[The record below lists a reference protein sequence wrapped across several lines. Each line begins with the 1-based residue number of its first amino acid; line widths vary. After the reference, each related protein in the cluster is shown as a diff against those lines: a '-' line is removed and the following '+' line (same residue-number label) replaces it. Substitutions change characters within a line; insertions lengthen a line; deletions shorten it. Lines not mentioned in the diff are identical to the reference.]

1 MSTSKPL
8 SRYPDVVLCQTNAS
22 QSIGTQTIQSLQKK
36 HLHDN
41 SPILT
46 TAVPSPDGQGHSEH
60 DTQISD
66 IDFCFLLDPENLSSS
81 PLVHSGVSSTSSTTR
96 DSHRNK
102 TPDLRASGMHKP
114 VSVNTSGP
122 HEYVSRE
129 ESQQRR
135 FQNAAPKTAGS
146 DSEDDLFGREHALRM
161 KLRQAKMVAATEL
174 AQVSTTFMPKQ
185 KNKVQGGQTSRSMP
199 RECIIECLGDDDP
212 SDSYVNSQT
221 EMTIADLQSPIV
233 DAPSPRAGLNNGAV
247 LAKNSFNSFNSMGSD
262 VAKGEDSVVGNQSP
276 VRSQSPTHA
285 AGQAALYHE
294 TDGIYNRSTQDI
306 VADKLRKPM
315 SKVTPIQNPLRLF
328 SSMAFA
334 ISYKGDTAQYKDDRT
349 AVTLLIKAHGGH
361 LLNGFDD
368 LFTDGAAANPTLVSY
383 KQNGELVPAP
393 AARDLSFVAF
403 IGDHYTRKSKFVEAL
418 ALGLPCLSSRWVMDC
433 VARERILPFSPFLL
447 AAGESTYLRG
457 AVRSRILRAY
467 DPITARFEETFARR
481 EKLLSGKRV
490 VFLMGKGKAEQRK
503 KAYLFLT
510 RA

>member
-8 SRYPDVVLCQTNAS
+8 SCYPDVVLCRTNVS

-46 TAVPSPDGQGHSEH
+46 TAVPSADGQGDSEH

-81 PLVHSGVSSTSSTTR
+81 PLVHSGGSSTSSTTR

-102 TPDLRASGMHKP
+102 TPDLGASGMLQHKP

-135 FQNAAPKTAGS
+135 LQNAAPKTAGS
-146 DSEDDLFGREHALRM
+146 DSEDDLFGREHALRLR
-161 KLRQAKMVAATEL
+161 LRQAKMVAATEL

-185 KNKVQGGQTSRSMP
+185 KNKVQGGQTCRSMP

-247 LAKNSFNSFNSMGSD
+247 LAKKSFNSFNSIGSD

-276 VRSQSPTHA
+276 VRFQSPTHA
-285 AGQAALYHE
+285 AG
-294 TDGIYNRSTQDI
+294 TDGIYNRSTQDV
-306 VADKLRKPM
+306 VANKLRKPM
-315 SKVTPIQNPLRLF
+315 SEVIPIQNPLRLF

-334 ISYKGDTAQYKDDRT
+334 ISYKGDTAQDKEDRT

-403 IGDHYTRKSKFVEAL
+403 IGDHYTRKSKFVQAL

-433 VARERILPFSPFLL
+433 VARELT
-447 AAGESTYLRG
+447 ESN
-457 AVRSRILRAY
+457 I
-467 DPITARFEETFARR
+467 
-481 EKLLSGKRV
+481 SGPMRV
-490 VFLMGKGKAEQRK
+490 ICRCHH
-503 KAYLFLT
+503 
-510 RA
+510 RC